1 MIHLM
6 HIFFRYLTVL
16 NKNRKEDERM
26 SHKSSSPTWAITLFC
41 IGVLMAAL
49 DNGIISAALTTIN
62 SSFDVPANWGAW
74 GVTIYT
80 LGLAISIPIVGK
92 ISDRYGRKKL
102 FIVEVALFGLGS
114 LLVALSPNFAFYLV
128 ARFIQAMGGGGIF
141 IIGSSHVLSTFP
153 AEKQGKAL
161 GILGAMNGVGAILG
175 PNLGSVILDLTGNWH
190 LLFLIN
196 VPIAI
201 ILIILGYYKIQET
214 KEPSV
219 GKLDLIGTI
228 LLSLA
233 VLSIMYGLTNIEGTS
248 LLESLAT
255 FNVYGFLIAGI
266 VLFAGLIFYNRS
278 LEKRNGD
285 PILPVGLLVRPTYLL
300 TLLIGALSGALLA
313 GMIYIPSFSEQVLG
327 IAAENSGYWMTP
339 LALASG
345 IGAGLGG
352 ALVDKKGPI
361 LAVFLSG
368 VITAIGFLLFPTWI
382 DAKWQFIISSC
393 IAGLGIG
400 ILLGAPLNILATE
413 RLEKDKGSAL
423 AGLSLARQIGMTI
436 APTIYA
442 GFIVRGFN
450 QIPSL
455 FQNDFGTILKSKM
468 DKADLS
474 PEALQEFQ
482 QVAGSMAPTSSSS
495 EIDYSKI
502 LEHIQDPTLK
512 GIIQSSVDQIT
523 LTAAQDGYGGL
534 FYSTIVIAAII
545 VLLAIILKP
554 IRNKSLR

>member
-1 MIHLM
+1 
-6 HIFFRYLTVL
+6 
-16 NKNRKEDERM
+16 M
-26 SHKSSSPTWAITLFC
+26 SNKSSSPTWAITLFC

-62 SSFDVPANWGAW
+62 SSFDVSANWGAW

-102 FIVEVALFGLGS
+102 FIAEVALFGIGS
-114 LLVALSPNFAFYLV
+114 LLVALSPNFGFYLV

-175 PNLGSVILDLTGNWH
+175 PNLGSIILDLTGNWH
-190 LLFLIN
+190 YLFLIN
-196 VPIAI
+196 VPIAVV
-201 ILIILGYYKIQET
+201 LVILGFYKIQET
-214 KEPSV
+214 KEPAV

-228 LLSLA
+228 LLSTA

-248 LLESLAT
+248 LWKSLST
-255 FNVYGFLIAGI
+255 IDVYGFLLAGI
-266 VLFAGLIFYNRS
+266 ILFTGLIVYNRS

-285 PILPVGLLVRPTYLL
+285 PILPVSLLVRPTYLM
-300 TLLIGALSGALLA
+300 TLLVGALSGALLA

-327 IAAENSGYWMTP
+327 IAAEYSGYWMTP

-352 ALVDKKGPI
+352 ALVDKKGPV

-368 VITAIGFLLFPTWI
+368 LITAIGFVLFPTWI
-382 DAKWQFIISSC
+382 DVKWQFIISSC

-455 FQNDFGTILKSKM
+455 FQSDFSKILQKNM
-468 DKADLS
+468 ENADVS
-474 PEALQEFQ
+474 PEAMQEFQ
-482 QVAGSMAPTSSSS
+482 QIVSNASADGSSTEM
-495 EIDYSKI
+495 DYSNI
-502 LEHIQDPTLK
+502 VEQIQDPTLK
-512 GIIQSSVDQIT
+512 EVIQSSVDQIT
-523 LTAAQDGYGGL
+523 LMAAQDGYGGL
-534 FYSTIVIAAII
+534 FYSTVVIAVIV
-545 VLLAIILKP
+545 VLLAVILKP
-554 IRNKSLR
+554 IRKKSLEKSY